1 MVFGNFLSSIL
12 VACIIATGGSNF
24 MLCEA
29 RKWFD
34 TSKFRGREIPDDSVI
49 QPGTMLEISCE
60 SDTGAPFNSPGP
72 VSHFSLPPLDSIA
85 PIPPSHDLVTA
96 PPYGSLPP
104 PPSVP
109 AVMPSPPK
117 YNPSPSPPEFSYSP
131 PGCRGPSPPKL
142 TPGPPLYSPP
152 VVHSPAPP
160 KGQVYAVWCVAKP
173 TVPDSI
179 IQVAMDY
186 ACGAGA
192 NCKPIQ
198 LNGPCYQP
206 PTLLSHA
213 SFAFN
218 SYWQQKKQAGG
229 TCDFGGTAMLVTV
242 DPSFNECH
250 FDFS

>member
-1 MVFGNFLSSIL
+1 MVFGKFRSSIL
-12 VACIIATGGSNF
+12 VVYIVAMAGSDF

-29 RKWFD
+29 RKSFG
-34 TSKFRGREIPDDSVI
+34 TSRFRGRRIPDDSVT
-49 QPGTMLEISCE
+49 QPVKQLRTSSE
-60 SDTGAPFNSPGP
+60 SDIGAPFNSPNPYGTMP
-72 VSHFSLPPLDSIA
+72 HFSLPPLDSIA
-85 PIPPSHDLVTA
+85 PVSPPHDRINT
-96 PPYGSLPP
+96 PPYCLLPP
-104 PPSVP
+104 PSSVP

-117 YNPSPSPPEFSYSP
+117 YNPSPSPPGS
-131 PGCRGPSPPKL
+131 CGPSPPKL
-142 TPGPPLYSPP
+142 APSSPFYSPP
-152 VVHSPAPP
+152 VVHPPAPP

-192 NCKPIQ
+192 DCKPVQ
-198 LNGPCYQP
+198 PNGPCYQP
-206 PTLLSHA
+206 DNLLSHA

-218 SYWQQKKQAGG
+218 SYWQKKKEAGG

-242 DPSFNECH
+242 DPSYNGCH